1 MLSSHLFLC
10 LPQTSLSFP
19 CTDPC
24 RVVLAGRFDLVTCP
38 LHFFTM
44 VRRSL
49 MRPYY
54 LCNFA
59 LYLGICEVIFVWD
72 AEEPVEAFHLCCLRP
87 SLQSGCRCR
96 FTHRLIKILK
106 LLLTASVW
114 SLSWAWCFCHAIPN
128 RPPFCHGSCCFCN
141 SGENCWSW
149 PFIWVNW
156 SNYLKLLTVS
166 SFLPQTLISVSISS
180 ASLTRLWSPFRR
192 LQMLCQAVPLI
203 RYGTC
208 SKLIGIPIF
217 F

>member
-24 RVVLAGRFDLVTCP
+24 RVVLAGRVDFVTCP
-38 LHFFTM
+38 FHFFTM

-49 MRPYY
+49 MRPYC

-106 LLLTASVW
+106 LLLAASVW
-114 SLSWAWCFCHAIPN
+114 SKLSVMFLPFQIGLRFVMAAVVFAILERIAGLDPSSESTDP
-128 RPPFCHGSCCFCN
+128 R
-141 SGENCWSW
+141 
-149 PFIWVNW
+149 
-156 SNYLKLLTVS
+156 YLKLLTVL
-166 SFLPQTLISVSISS
+166 SFSPQTLISVSISS
-180 ASLTRLWSPFRR
+180 ASFTRHWSPFRR